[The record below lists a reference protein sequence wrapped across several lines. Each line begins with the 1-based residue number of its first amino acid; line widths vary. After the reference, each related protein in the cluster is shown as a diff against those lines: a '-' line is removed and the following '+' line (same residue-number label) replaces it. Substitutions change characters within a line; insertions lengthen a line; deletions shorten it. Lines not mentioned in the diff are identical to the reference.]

1 MLEIE
6 IISDVVCP
14 WCFIGKRRLEAALA
28 RYAEAHPSTESPQV
42 MWKPFQLN
50 PGLPDSGMDRA
61 EYVARKFGAQGTVL
75 YAQVAAVGKTVGIDF
90 AFDRIAR
97 QPNTVAAHSLIA
109 LAHDHGCQDEV
120 VEALF
125 RAYFLEGA
133 DLTRSE
139 VLSGIAF
146 AAGLPPHAV
155 AACLADPQV
164 RARVEQENAR
174 AHAIGVSGV
183 PFFVINQRFAVS
195 GAQAPEFLLQAL
207 NRAAEPAPADA
218 RP

>member
-6 IISDVVCP
+6 VISDVVCP

-28 RYAEAHPSTESPQV
+28 RYAEAHPLAEAPRV
-42 MWKPFQLN
+42 LWKPFQLN
-50 PGLPDSGMDRA
+50 PGLPESGVDRA
-61 EYVARKFGAQGTVL
+61 EYVARKFGAQGTAL
-75 YAQVAAVGKTVGIDF
+75 YARVAAVGKTVGIDF

-109 LAHDHGCQDEV
+109 LAHDHGSQDAV

-146 AAGLPPHAV
+146 AAGLPLEAV
-155 AACLADPQV
+155 AACLADPQA
-164 RARVEQENAR
+164 RARVERENAW
-174 AHAIGVSGV
+174 AQAIGVTGV
-183 PFFVINQRFAVS
+183 PFFVINRRFAVS
-195 GAQAPEFLLQAL
+195 GAQEPEFLLQAL
-207 NRAAEPAPADA
+207 NRAAEPTPAGA
-218 RP
+218 AS